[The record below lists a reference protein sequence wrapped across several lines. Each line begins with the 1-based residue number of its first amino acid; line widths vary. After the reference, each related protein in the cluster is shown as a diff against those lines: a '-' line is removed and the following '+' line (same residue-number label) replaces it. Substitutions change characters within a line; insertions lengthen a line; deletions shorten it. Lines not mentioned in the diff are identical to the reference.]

1 MIAPYYRGMALLLP
15 SISPRPRV
23 AAFLADGPGRLLIDG
38 EWTAAASGATFATL
52 DPASGTTLT
61 DVARGSAPDVD
72 RAVASARRALGGPWG
87 RMRPAERSALLWRI
101 ADLMQEHLDD
111 LAELETLDQGKNLRT
126 ARFGEVPAAINQFRY
141 YAGWPTKILGE
152 TIPTSLSRTPVD
164 KEVFAYTRRE
174 PVGVVAAIVPWNSPL
189 IMTAMKLAPAL
200 AAGCTVVLKPA
211 ENTPLTAL
219 YLGRLLQEAG
229 VPAGVVNIV
238 TGYGGEAGQ
247 ALAEHPGVDKI
258 AFTGSTAV
266 GKRLVATAAGS
277 LKRLTLELGGKS
289 PALVLP
295 DADLDAAVEGIS
307 RGIFDNGGQVCV
319 ASARVYAHR
328 AVYDDVVAGMAT
340 FGDRL
345 RLGHG
350 LDPDADLG
358 PLVSAAQAERVTA
371 YLDEGRADGVQ
382 IVSGGERTG
391 PAGTFVTPTVVTGAR
406 PDSRLLREEIFGP
419 VAVVTPYD
427 DLDEVV
433 GWANDSPYGL
443 AASVWTEG
451 LSDAHRV
458 AARLQAGTVWVN
470 CHSFLGP
477 ELPKGGHKESG
488 WGYENGPQGL
498 ENYLETKTVV
508 MVI

>member
-1 MIAPYYRGMALLLP
+1 MSTAFALSPAPLRE
-15 SISPRPRV
+15 RV
-23 AAFLADGPGRLLIDG
+23 THFLADDPGRLLIGGAWIDAADG
-38 EWTAAASGATFATL
+38 STFATI
-52 DPASGTTLT
+52 DPADGRTLAQ
-61 DVARGSAPDVD
+61 VARGGAADVD
-72 RAVASARRALGGPWG
+72 RAVTAARAALDGAWS
-87 RMRPAERSALLWRI
+87 RMSPADRGALLWRI
-101 ADLMQEHLDD
+101 ADLMEQHLDD
-111 LAELETLDQGKNLRT
+111 LAQLETLDQGKNLRT
-126 ARFGEVPAAINQFRY
+126 SRFGEVPAAINQFRY
-141 YAGWPTKILGE
+141 YAGWPTKILGQ
-152 TIPTSLSRTPVD
+152 TIPTSISRTPVG
-164 KEVFAYTRRE
+164 KELFAYTRRE

-200 AAGCTVVLKPA
+200 AAGCTIVLKPA
-211 ENTPLTAL
+211 ENTPLSAL
-219 YLGRLLQEAG
+219 YLARLLQEAG
-229 VPAGVVNIV
+229 LPDGVVNVV
-238 TGYGGEAGQ
+238 TGYGAEAGQ
-247 ALAEHPGVDKI
+247 ALVDHRGVAKV

-266 GKRLVATAAGS
+266 GKRLVAGAAGD

-289 PALVLP
+289 PAIVLP
-295 DADLDAAVEGIS
+295 DADLASTVEGIS

-319 ASARVYAHR
+319 ASSRVYAHR
-328 AVYDDVVAGMAT
+328 SVFAEVLEGMAA

-350 LDPDADLG
+350 LDEGADLG
-358 PLVSAAQAERVTA
+358 PLVSTAQAERVA
-371 YLDEGRADGVQ
+371 SFIDEGRAEGAEV
-382 IVSGGERTG
+382 VAGGERGG
-391 PAGTFVTPTVVTGAR
+391 PNGTFYTPTVVTAVR
-406 PDSRLLREEIFGP
+406 PEMRLMREEIFGP

-427 DLDEVV
+427 ELDEVI

-443 AASVWTEG
+443 AASVWTQG

-498 ENYLETKTVV
+498 ENYLETKTVA

>member
-1 MIAPYYRGMALLLP
+1 MTLVITRGAL
-15 SISPRPRV
+15 RERV
-23 AAFLADGPGRLLIDG
+23 AAFLADDPGRLLIG
-38 EWTAAASGATFATL
+38 GRWTPAASGDTFATL
-52 DPASGTTLT
+52 DPATGETLAA
-61 DVARGSAPDVD
+61 VARGRAADVD
-72 RAVASARRALGGPWG
+72 AAVAAASEALHSAAWAK
-87 RMRPAERSALLWRI
+87 MRPADRGALLWRI
-101 ADLMQEHLDD
+101 ADVMQEHLDD
-111 LAELETLDQGKNLRT
+111 LAELETLDQGKSVRT
-126 ARFGEVPAAINQFRY
+126 SRFGEVPAAINQFRY
-141 YAGWPTKILGE
+141 YAGWPTKILGD
-152 TIPTSLSRTPVD
+152 TIPTSLSRTPPG

-200 AAGCTVVLKPA
+200 AAGCTIVLKPA

-229 VPAGVVNIV
+229 VPAGVVNVV
-238 TGYGGEAGQ
+238 TGFGAEAGQ
-247 ALAEHPGVDKI
+247 ALAEHPRVAKV

-266 GKRLVATAAGS
+266 GKRLVATAASG

-295 DADLDAAVEGIS
+295 DADLTQAVDGIS

-328 AVYDDVVAGMAT
+328 SVYREVVDGMAAA
-340 FGDRL
+340 GEAL

-350 LDPDADLG
+350 LDPEVDLG
-358 PLVSAAQAERVTA
+358 PLVSVAQAERVA
-371 YLDEGRADGVQ
+371 GYIDEGRAQG
-382 IVSGGERTG
+382 
-391 PAGTFVTPTVVTGAR
+391 ATVVTGGELESGTFFTPTVLTDVRA
-406 PDSRLLREEIFGP
+406 DMRLMREEIFGP

-427 DLDEVV
+427 DLDDVI

-451 LSDAHRV
+451 LGDAHRV

-488 WGYENGPQGL
+488 WGYENGAQGL

-508 MVI
+508 MVL